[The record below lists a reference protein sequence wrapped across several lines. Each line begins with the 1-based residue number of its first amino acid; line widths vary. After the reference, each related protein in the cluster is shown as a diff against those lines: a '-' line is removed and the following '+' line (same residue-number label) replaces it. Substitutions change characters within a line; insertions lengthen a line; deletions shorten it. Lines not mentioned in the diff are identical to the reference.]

1 MHNITMKA
9 QCLLDQNFKTGLAQ
23 VFSFLSKLAKKVQ
36 MEFIISQIEFLS
48 QTSWLGNLR
57 LEKTTDD
64 DSRVRLFYWTQV
76 PRTRHYLEFK
86 LESDM
91 NKNQDLLTSEEPHEK
106 TKSLI
111 MRRCKIQ
118 SDEQVQKILGEEEE
132 LTLVRMSEIDTF
144 ICAHFQ

>member
-1 MHNITMKA
+1 MHNVTMKA

-36 MEFIISQIEFLS
+36 MEFIISQMEFLS

-91 NKNQDLLTSEEPHEK
+91 NKNLTSDEPHEK
-106 TKSLI
+106 TKCLS
-111 MRRCKIQ
+111 MRRCTIQ
-118 SDEQVQKILGEEEE
+118 IDEQVQKILGEEEE
-132 LTLVRMSEIDTF
+132 LTLVRMSEIDTS